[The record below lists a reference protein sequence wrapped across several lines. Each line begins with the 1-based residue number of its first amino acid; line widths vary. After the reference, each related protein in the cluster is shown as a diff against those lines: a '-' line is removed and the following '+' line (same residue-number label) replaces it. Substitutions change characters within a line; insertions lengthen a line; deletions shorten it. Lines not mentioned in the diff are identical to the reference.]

1 MPRITALH
9 MLRSTMKTVSAPAS
23 SSFRGSIAHP
33 TQPLCTLRVRRCR
46 RLTQHSLPG
55 GLLGL
60 TCAGLP
66 PAESRQLCL
75 APSVYLITSSAV
87 ASSVGGT
94 VPADKGGADSPTS
107 LQSTLTPAASAT
119 SVHFFRSAAMKAAK
133 SCGEPI
139 FGLALSLTRVACK
152 SGDFM
157 ISLIAALSLPTM
169 FVGVPAGARTP
180 FQYVAC

>member
-1 MPRITALH
+1 VGCRSSRQPSKIEGSCSSKITPLALDSDGQSRDIPASDAILLRVMWPSTPAGRTLPHITASH

-66 PAESRQLCL
+66 PAGSRQLCL
-75 APSVYLITSSAV
+75 APSTHSITSSASPRHRTLGDSSRSYSTTRPPT
-87 ASSVGGT
+87 ASLRRVRPRDQG
-94 VPADKGGADSPTS
+94 
-107 LQSTLTPAASAT
+107 
-119 SVHFFRSAAMKAAK
+119 H
-133 SCGEPI
+133 
-139 FGLALSLTRVACK
+139 LSHIRGK
-152 SGDFM
+152 
-157 ISLIAALSLPTM
+157 
-169 FVGVPAGARTP
+169 
-180 FQYVAC
+180 